1 MVKVSEIIDKI
12 NYRDKKEVHQQK
24 QLVVVIKAL
33 KRINSYHQVEQML
46 LWEVNHLTQKELVPA
61 TNNPSKINQPIFNQA
76 IASWISIMDSIWI
89 KWIFSAIVQLQ
100 TGFKVYKDNRDVLDQ
115 LLGTWKV
122 VMSMVQIA
130 CRISNQ
136 LVVEQLLKMVLGQ

>member
-24 QLVVVIKAL
+24 QLAEVIKAL

-46 LWEVNHLTQKELVPA
+46 LWEVNHLIQKELVPA
-61 TNNPSKINQPIFNQA
+61 TNNLKINKPIFNQA
-76 IASWISIMDSIWI
+76 IANWISIMDSIWI
-89 KWIFSAIVQLQ
+89 KWIFLAIVQLQ
-100 TGFKVYKDNRDVLDQ
+100 TGFKVYKVNQDVLDQ
-115 LLGTWKV
+115 LQGTWRV

-130 CRISNQ
+130 YRISNQ
-136 LVVEQLLKMVLGQ
+136 LVVDQLVKMELGQ